1 MNSRPAVQLRLA
13 AASDLPG
20 ILQLLRARG
29 LPSDGAAEHLD
40 DFIVAADGRD
50 VLGAIGLERYGSIGL
65 LRSLAVEERTA
76 GRGVGT
82 SLVRE
87 LLARASR
94 IGIHEVYLLTTTAED
109 YFPRIGFSVVA
120 RSELPAALDASAE
133 LRGACPASAVA
144 MRLRLDPSLD

>member
-1 MNSRPAVQLRLA
+1 MSKNASPVLRPATTRDV
-13 AASDLPG
+13 PT
-20 ILQLLRARG
+20 IEQLLRLRE
-29 LPSDGAAEHLD
+29 LPTEGVRKHQGGFLVAEEAPLL
-40 DFIVAADGRD
+40 VGC
-50 VLGAIGLERYGSIGL
+50 IGLERYGRIGL

-109 YFPRIGFSVVA
+109 YFPRLGFSVVP

-144 MRLRLDPSLD
+144 MRLRLDPAPD